1 MIDPH
6 YIRMLQS
13 QGTILERAHQ
23 SGLVGSGAPNPNPG
37 SNIVP
42 PRTASR
48 NTPSPSISPRSSL
61 DGSFTGS
68 GSVYGGAMG
77 QDRCGSR
84 KRRSNELIPDWV
96 KVENIED
103 FKRLCEVHCQD
114 DSEIKEMVEQR
125 RKVKNRIS
133 AKNTRQKRIEVTCK
147 LKTENDE
154 LNIIYV
160 RTRSDLDKIQREN
173 LEINRRIQLK
183 DMERE
188 QWLSKRARMC
198 QQRP

>member
-1 MIDPH
+1 MSPARRPSAPHHLIPSSSAIAVSAVGIPPPPPPAPAAAASFEPQSPLHPPVALGHIPPLRHGGFHNPFTQLPGSALPHPIIGFPPLHHQMIDPH

-84 KRRSNELIPDWV
+84 KRKSNELIPDWV
-96 KVENIED
+96 KV
-103 FKRLCEVHCQD
+103 
-114 DSEIKEMVEQR
+114 
-125 RKVKNRIS
+125 
-133 AKNTRQKRIEVTCK
+133 
-147 LKTENDE
+147 
-154 LNIIYV
+154 IIFLDLFD
-160 RTRSDLDKIQREN
+160 TSDL
-173 LEINRRIQLK
+173 
-183 DMERE
+183 
-188 QWLSKRARMC
+188 
-198 QQRP
+198 